1 MQYGWRNIYV
11 DMHIYMYAHIYIYLC
26 EYMYMYIY
34 AYIYIHTCIYS
45 GPLGG
50 VKRGGGGGGG
60 GGDEEGHDGT
70 GNAST
75 DFAGVSGVCIY
86 QCKP

>member
-1 MQYGWRNIYV
+1 MSCHTHTHTHTHKYIQT
-11 DMHIYMYAHIYIYLC
+11 HIY
-26 EYMYMYIY
+26 
-34 AYIYIHTCIYS
+34 IYS

-60 GGDEEGHDGT
+60 GGGEDEGHDGT

-75 DFAGVSGVCIY
+75 DFTGVSGVYIC
-86 QCKP
+86 